1 MERPPGGNGIWFGKC
16 GEVNKAGKGIAAE
29 GTVLSKS
36 KVITCI
42 EHVLWGSWWV
52 MGFMVGNDGNEARKI
67 RWARANEEFICLNL
81 EWMKRWVK
89 KEGRTKFI
97 LKKIVDDHRVKS
109 HEATVVWGRSNGLGA
124 RS

>member
-1 MERPPGGNGIWFGKC
+1 
-16 GEVNKAGKGIAAE
+16 
-29 GTVLSKS
+29 
-36 KVITCI
+36 
-42 EHVLWGSWWV
+42 
-52 MGFMVGNDGNEARKI
+52 MVGNDGNEARKI

-97 LKKIVDDHRVKS
+97 LKKIVNDHRVKS
-109 HEATVVWGRSNGLGA
+109 HEATVVWGRSSGLGA